1 MQSLKETLLLDELF
15 FAPTFPCAMFKPI
28 FSSPTFEQ
36 QSIVR
41 NVEMTASGAA
51 MVMEHSVE
59 QKTLAGAGE
68 PWSNAFQSIMDQ
80 KTLAGAGEPWSSL
93 EVSVEQKTLA
103 GAWEPWSVMEQSVEQ
118 KTLAGAGE
126 PRSTL
131 ELSVEQKTLA
141 GAGEPWSSD
150 AKKV

>member
-1 MQSLKETLLLDELF
+1 
-15 FAPTFPCAMFKPI
+15 MFKPI
-28 FSSPTFEQ
+28 LSSPTFEQ

-41 NVEMTASGAA
+41 NVEISAIGSA

-68 PWSNAFQSIMDQ
+68 PWSRAFESSVEQ

-103 GAWEPWSVMEQSVEQ
+103 S
-118 KTLAGAGE
+118 AGE
-126 PRSTL
+126 PGVMFARTSAQGVH
-131 ELSVEQKTLA
+131 SQA
-141 GAGEPWSSD
+141 ANGIGALVAFVIP
-150 AKKV
+150 VPLHVICVC